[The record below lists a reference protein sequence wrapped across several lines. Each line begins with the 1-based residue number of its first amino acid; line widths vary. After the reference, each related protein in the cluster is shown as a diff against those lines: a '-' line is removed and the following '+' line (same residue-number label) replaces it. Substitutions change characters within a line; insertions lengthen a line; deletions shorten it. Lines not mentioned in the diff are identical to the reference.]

1 MKARIAII
9 TILLGFLAGCTDTA
23 DSVSREYRNQI
34 NEGLDALMFV
44 TTEESAKQMSLRI
57 FKPMGDRFTD
67 IDRRLGIVR
76 SNRTKKEFVTEFF
89 ESDSVHMYLSEI
101 SINRQRFALEK
112 TRIRDLVQQYKK
124 RDEECPSLLALVDD
138 GADLGPLKTQ
148 LEQPKI
154 NEYIASFG
162 DWKIDNFPELL
173 AKFKAKREKFAPRG
187 GLNLVK

>member
-1 MKARIAII
+1 MKPRILII

-23 DSVSREYRNQI
+23 DTVSREYRNQI

-44 TTEESAKQMSLRI
+44 TSEESAKQMSLRV

-112 TRIRDLVQQYKK
+112 TRLRDLVQQYKK
-124 RDEECPSLLALVDD
+124 RNEECPDLLTLVDD
-138 GADLGPLKTQ
+138 GGVMGPLKTQ

-154 NEYIASFG
+154 NEYISSFG
-162 DWKIDNFPELL
+162 EWKVDNFPELL

-187 GLNLVK
+187 GNLVK